1 MLLRAPRPQR
11 AKTPII
17 MRTTR
22 PLSRRVDVQVVAV
35 VESGAVAGA
44 VVGGAFGA
52 GADIVFVEV
61 VAGVAFF
68 AEAFEPVLAD

>member
-1 MLLRAPRPQR
+1 MEIV
-11 AKTPII
+11 TVI
-17 MRTTR
+17 
-22 PLSRRVDVQVVAV
+22 
-35 VESGAVAGA
+35 ESGAVAGA

>member
-1 MLLRAPRPQR
+1 
-11 AKTPII
+11 

-22 PLSRRVDVQVVAV
+22 PFSRRVDVEIVAV

-52 GADIVFVEV
+52 GADVVFVEV

>member
-1 MLLRAPRPQR
+1 M
-11 AKTPII
+11 KII
-17 MRTTR
+17 
-22 PLSRRVDVQVVAV
+22 AI

-52 GADIVFVEV
+52 GADVVFVEV
-61 VAGVAFF
+61 VAGVAFL

>member
-1 MLLRAPRPQR
+1 
-11 AKTPII
+11 

-22 PLSRRVDVQVVAV
+22 PLGRGVDVQIVTVI
-35 VESGAVAGA
+35 ESGAVARA
-44 VVGGAFGA
+44 IVGGAFGA

>member
-1 MLLRAPRPQR
+1 ME
-11 AKTPII
+11 
-17 MRTTR
+17 
-22 PLSRRVDVQVVAV
+22 VVTV

-52 GADIVFVEV
+52 GADVVFVEV

>member
-1 MLLRAPRPQR
+1 MLLRTPRPQR
-11 AKTPII
+11 AEPPII

-22 PLSRRVDVQVVAV
+22 PLGRWVDVEIVAV

-52 GADIVFVEV
+52 GADVVFVEI

-68 AEAFEPVLAD
+68 AETLEPVLAD